1 MSDDPCE
8 CVFNHEA
15 MMRRLLSLLRDS
27 QADCTDTDCT
37 TSTVTGES
45 GSSNLMLIA
54 MAWGLLAMFM
64 FFLRPSSMRSGGQNS
79 NGEGQLEGKPTHSN
93 DNDGPG
99 GNGPPAPDVH

>member
-1 MSDDPCE
+1 MQIILYSHST
-8 CVFNHEA
+8 NTI
-15 MMRRLLSLLRDS
+15 LLDLFQLRDS

-45 GSSNLMLIA
+45 GNSNLMLIA

-79 NGEGQLEGKPTHSN
+79 NGEGQLEGKPTHSD
-93 DNDGPG
+93 DNDGPV
-99 GNGPPAPDVH
+99 NF